1 MLKQIICFSWFI
13 HFCFSP
19 LSGKDFTVISPDK
32 NIRVVVRIDE
42 NISYSLFFRD
52 KEIIKPSAISL
63 TIDQNTIPGRDLKV
77 KSARTISVSDTLY
90 PPVRIKRKEV
100 IDHYNQLTI
109 IFKNNI
115 GLVVRVFN
123 DGAAYRFRTAFKD
136 SIRIFAEEANF
147 SFASDDTVYFPQ
159 LDCSRS
165 NERDCFHT
173 SFEEAYRIKKISE
186 IKDTEMSYIPVLVHS
201 LSKPGILITE
211 ADLDDYPGMF
221 LSGSDEGSLTL
232 RGRFAQYPL
241 RFKTTGGYFKADI
254 VTERADYIA
263 KTKGTRDFPWRVI
276 IVAEEDRCL
285 LESDMVYR
293 LGGTQQ
299 LEDVSWL
306 KPGKSTSEWLNDNNI
321 YGVDFKSGLNTNT
334 YKYYIDF
341 AVNFG
346 LAYVL
351 FDAGWSEPSD
361 IFKINPDM
369 DMEELTSYARKKG
382 VGLVLW
388 TSSHALSRQMERA
401 MDQFEKWG
409 IKGIMVDFMDRD
421 DQLMV
426 NFYRQVA
433 EETARHHM
441 FVDYHGAYKPD
452 GLYRKYPNA
461 ITQEGAMGLEYYKF
475 STRNSP
481 ENEVILLFTRMVAG
495 PYDYEP
501 GCMQNITLNN
511 FRPVNDNPASL
522 GTRIHQLALC
532 VMLESPYGKLGG
544 NVSDYIREPEYS
556 KFIAGI
562 PTVWDETIGL
572 DAKIADYAIMA
583 RKAANGAW
591 YIGAITDWTPRTIE
605 INFKFLEEDGSY
617 NIEIYR
623 DGVNADRYPS
633 DHKHIVSKVNRNDK
647 MDITMA
653 PGGGWVARIF
663 K

>member
-1 MLKQIICFSWFI
+1 MLKRIICFSWFI
-13 HFCFSP
+13 CFYSLS
-19 LSGKDFTVISPDK
+19 LSGKDFTVFSPDK
-32 NIRVVVRIDE
+32 NIRVVVRIAE
-42 NISYSLFFRD
+42 NIHYSLFFRN

-63 TIDQNTIPGRDLKV
+63 TLNQNMVLGNNPQV
-77 KSARTISVSDTLY
+77 KSVRYNGVKDTLY

-100 IDHYNQLTI
+100 VDHYNQMTI
-109 IFKNNI
+109 TFKNNF
-115 GLVVRVFN
+115 GLVVRVFD
-123 DGAAYRFRTAFKD
+123 DGAAYRFRTGFKD

-147 SFASDDTVYFPQ
+147 SFTSDDTVFFPQ
-159 LDCSRS
+159 IDCSRS
-165 NERDCFHT
+165 GERDCFHT
-173 SFEEAYRIKKISE
+173 SFEEAYKVKKVSE
-186 IKDTEMSYIPVLVHS
+186 IKNSDIAYIPVLVNSS
-201 LSKPGILITE
+201 LRPNILITE
-211 ADLDDYPGMF
+211 ADLDEYPGMF
-221 LSGSDEGSLTL
+221 LTGSGNGSLTL
-232 RGRFAQYPL
+232 TGRFAPYPL
-241 RFKTTGGYFKADI
+241 KLKTTGGYFKADI
-254 VTERADYIA
+254 VTERAEYIA

-276 IVAEEDRCL
+276 IIAEQDRQL

-293 LGGTQQ
+293 LGGTQL

-321 YGVDFKSGLNTNT
+321 YGVDFKSGLNTDT

-341 AVNFG
+341 ASNFG
-346 LAYVL
+346 LVYVL

-382 VGLVLW
+382 TGLVLW
-388 TSSHALSRQMERA
+388 TSSHALSRQMDRA
-401 MDQFEKWG
+401 MDQFERWG

-426 NFYRQVA
+426 KFYKWVA
-433 EETARHHM
+433 EETAKHHM

-475 STRNSP
+475 SSRNSP

-501 GCMQNITLNN
+501 GCMQNITLENY
-511 FRPVNDNPASL
+511 RPMKDNPASL

-532 VMLESPYGKLGG
+532 ILIESPYGKLGG
-544 NVSDYIREPEYS
+544 NVSDYIREPGYT
-556 KFIAGI
+556 KLIADI
-562 PTVWDETIGL
+562 PTVWDETICL
-572 DAKIADYAIMA
+572 DAKVADYAVMA
-583 RKAANGAW
+583 RKASDGDW

-605 INFKFLEEDGSY
+605 IDFSFLEDDKPY
-617 NIEIYR
+617 QMEIYR
-623 DGVNADRYPS
+623 DGINADRYPS
-633 DHKHIVSKVNRNDK
+633 DHKHLITTISKNQKTV
-647 MDITMA
+647 ITMA
-653 PGGGWVARIF
+653 PGGGWVGRIF